1 MTVFQKSLIIV
12 IAFASLNAWGD
23 IKSKQQISDEAKSKA
38 PHVSSQQLST
48 YLAGKEDFVLL
59 DVRNESEYKAGH
71 IQGAQWV
78 PRGSLDCSVQHIAK
92 DPDTKVVLYCRS
104 GGRSALAT
112 ITMMEMGYTNVADLD
127 GGFKDWVA
135 QGNAFFNMHGESRVV
150 TYQKKEEDPG
160 PED

>member
-1 MTVFQKSLIIV
+1 MTVFKKSLVIM

-23 IKSKQQISDEAKSKA
+23 IKSKQLISEEAKSKA
-38 PHVSSQQLST
+38 PHVSAQQLSA
-48 YLAGKEDFVLL
+48 YMDGKEDFVLL

-78 PRGSLDCSVQHIAK
+78 PRGSLEFSVQDIAK

-135 QGNAFFNMHGESRVV
+135 QGNAFFNMHGENKVV

-160 PED
+160 SED